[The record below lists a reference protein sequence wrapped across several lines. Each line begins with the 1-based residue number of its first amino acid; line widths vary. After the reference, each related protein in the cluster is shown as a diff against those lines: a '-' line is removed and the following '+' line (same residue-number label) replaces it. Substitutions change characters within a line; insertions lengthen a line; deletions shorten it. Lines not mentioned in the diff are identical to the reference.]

1 MSQKNKEKIQSKY
14 AEFQLLSQQI
24 SQLEEHLNTV
34 AEQINELNSL
44 KNNLNELKEVK
55 RDTEILVHLG
65 HNIFTK
71 SKIVDSNEFII
82 GIGAST
88 LVKKN
93 SKDAIEIISEQV
105 KELNDLSKT
114 MKTKVIEANSTL
126 QGLHDELGM
135 LMEKDSS
142 E

>member
-24 SQLEEHLNTV
+24 SQLEEHLNVV
-34 AEQINELNSL
+34 AEQINELSSI

-55 RDTEILVHLG
+55 RDTEILVHLW